1 MKPLVPPWAMA
12 LGGIAL
18 AVAMTLSPVT
28 VALGPAL
35 VLVVVLGCRGL
46 AGTERRVVFGV
57 LVAAIALRVA
67 LVGVLFLSSNPHHLV
82 SFPFDGDGW
91 YMKQRSI
98 WIRNVWLDIPL
109 NSADF
114 NRAFEA
120 YGWTSYIY
128 VLAYLQFLLGPGPY
142 AVHLFNVG
150 CFAGGSVM
158 LARMVRSVYG
168 AIAGVASL
176 AVTLFLPTLFMWSVS
191 ALKESLYFILLVA
204 ALVGLLQ
211 ATRGIGRGR
220 RAAGVVLL
228 LAAVLALNTIRH
240 GAMVIVVAAIA
251 FAVVGAFLARRPYL
265 LLVTAVLVPLVA
277 MRLAERPPVQARLLA
292 QVRISANLHIGNVHT
307 EGHGYKLLDQRF
319 YSGDPLESMTWP
331 EAQRFVGRAFAA
343 FVLVPLPWQVTSLS
357 EVLFIPQQMIWY
369 VLVALAS
376 VGVVAGCRR
385 DVFVTCLFV
394 GMCAAGAAVIAPN
407 EGNIGTMVR
416 HRDGV
421 VPFVVCLSAIG
432 AVSLLTRAGVLLAV
446 AAPRA
451 SGARPLLS
459 ASPTLLAPLVAFARR
474 TWASSRSVQA
484 LMRLARGSY
493 LCAGVRALVRPTF
506 GDADAGSDVRLNTG
520 AFAAAARV
528 AVDSRLVACVRS
540 AGSAFVR
547 AWRHATIVTR
557 VDGLRTLSG
566 WQRAHIAGWVVLVG
580 ALLAGVAAPFG
591 DQAWPSLFVWVATV
605 VAALGL
611 VAGAP
616 PLLPL
621 KTDHHHDGVEAPP
634 RAYR

>member
-1 MKPLVPPWAMA
+1 MRPLVPAWAIG
-12 LGGIAL
+12 LGGLAL

-28 VALGPAL
+28 VALAPAL

-46 AGTERRVVFGV
+46 AGVERRVVFGV
-57 LVAAIALRVA
+57 LVAAIALRVG

-98 WIRNVWLDIPL
+98 WIRNVWLGVPL
-109 NSADF
+109 DPVDF

-128 VLAYLQFLLGPGPY
+128 VLAYLQYLLGPGPY

-150 CFAGGSVM
+150 CFTGGAVM
-158 LARMVRSVYG
+158 LARMVRSAYG
-168 AIAGVASL
+168 PIAGAASL
-176 AVTLFLPTLFMWSVS
+176 ALTLFLPTLFMWSVS

-211 ATRGIGRGR
+211 ATRGTGRAR
-220 RAAGVVLL
+220 RAAGAVLL
-228 LAAVLALNTIRH
+228 FAAVLVLNTIRH
-240 GAMVIVVAAIA
+240 GTMVIVVAALA
-251 FAVVGAFLARRPYL
+251 FAMVGAFLVRRPYL
-265 LLVTAVLVPLVA
+265 LLVTALVVPLVA
-277 MRLAERPPVQARLLA
+277 MRLAERPPIQARLLA
-292 QVRISANLHIGNVHT
+292 QVRTSANLHIGNVHT

-319 YSGDPLESMTWP
+319 YSGDPLGSMTWP
-331 EAQRFVGRAFAA
+331 EAQRFVGRAFVA

-369 VLVALAS
+369 VLVVLAA

-385 DVFVTCLFV
+385 DVFTTCLFV
-394 GMCAAGAAVIAPN
+394 GMCAAGAAAIAPN

-451 SGARPLLS
+451 SDAQPSLFV
-459 ASPTLLAPLVAFARR
+459 PPVLLAAFVAFGRR
-474 TWASSRSVQA
+474 AWASSRTAQA
-484 LMRLARGSY
+484 LARLTHGSY
-493 LCAGVRALVRPTF
+493 LCTGIRALVRPTF
-506 GDADAGSDVRLNTG
+506 GDTDAGSGVCLNPM
-520 AFAAAARV
+520 AVAAAARV
-528 AVDSRLVACVRS
+528 VVDSRLAAALRAARS
-540 AGSAFVR
+540 ALVD
-547 AWRHATIVTR
+547 AWRHASIVSR
-557 VDGLRTLSG
+557 VDGFRGLDS
-566 WQRAHIAGWVVLVG
+566 WQRAHIAGWVWLLG
-580 ALLAGVAAPFG
+580 ALLAAAAAPFG
-591 DQAWPSLFVWVATV
+591 DQAWPSLFILVATV
-605 VAALGL
+605 VAALAL
-611 VAGAP
+611 VAGSRRVAAAAAE
-616 PLLPL
+616 
-621 KTDHHHDGVEAPP
+621 D
-634 RAYR
+634 RSS